1 MNNMVIN
8 IITIISIINTNKS
21 KMRIANLDVC

>member
-8 IITIISIINTNKS
+8 IITIICIINTNKS
-21 KMRIANLDVC
+21 KMRIVNLVGS